1 MIKITRKK
9 KFFLGVFL
17 VLLGI
22 IMPMILDISFFHIQ
36 EKIVYAIEKNKE
48 LNLVFAAITLVFVN
62 TIRALP
68 HYIGAF
74 YISES
79 ISFKKESFLNKYIK
93 QITVAVLVPIV
104 YILIQYLYPT
114 VTYHFGLPAITLII
128 LISLLGSREYN
139 YVSEWKKTF
148 LIIFFIASVQ
158 FLDLTPS
165 LSFLPF
171 GRGETSSE
179 IKLVSHFLGINREL
193 DLITLIFFFIFIF
206 FGSLLFLL
214 IKDENQLRLVDQLR
228 KENIMLESEAKIKD
242 IENRSNQEV
251 KALVHDLKSPLTSAQ
266 ALIGLVKFSCQQK
279 EMAEEEEYLNIVED
293 SIDSLSKMISEIL
306 SEDAK
311 FLISTEELING
322 ALANISKNP
331 MAKVIHTINN
341 VPEKCVKVNKITFTR
356 AIVNILENSFRAIK
370 DLDYGKIEIV
380 VDAVDLAGEKSIE
393 ISIIDNGVGI
403 DQKYNNKVWE
413 SGFTRNE
420 SYGLGLNFVK
430 RTVEKLNGEVFF
442 YSKKNEGT
450 TVTIILGEEELNG

>member
-1 MIKITRKK
+1 MIKVTRKN
-9 KFFLGVFL
+9 KFFLGLFLVFL
-17 VLLGI
+17 GI
-22 IMPMILDISFFHIQ
+22 VMPMILDISLFHIQ
-36 EKIVYAIEKNKE
+36 EKIVQAIEENNS
-48 LNLVFAAITLVFVN
+48 LMLVFAAIILVFVN

-79 ISFKKESFLNKYIK
+79 ISFKRESFLNKYIK
-93 QITVAVLVPIV
+93 QITMVIIVPIV

-114 VTYHFGLPAITLII
+114 VTYHFGLPAITLIL

-148 LIIFFIASVQ
+148 LIIFFIAAVQ

-171 GRGETSSE
+171 GKGETSSE
-179 IKLVSHFLGINREL
+179 IKLVSYFLGVEREL

-214 IKDENQLRLVDQLR
+214 IKDENQLRLVDELR
-228 KENIMLESEAKIKD
+228 KENLMLESEAKIKD
-242 IENRSNQEV
+242 IENRTNQEM

-266 ALIGLVKFSCQQK
+266 ALIGLVKFSCEQK
-279 EMAEEEEYLNIVED
+279 DMAEDIKYLNIVEE
-293 SIDSLSKMISEIL
+293 SIDSLSQMISEIL

-311 FLISTEELING
+311 FSITTEELINS

-331 MAKVIHTINN
+331 MAQVIGTVNN
-341 VPEKCVKVNKITFTR
+341 VPDKFVKVNKITFTR

-370 DLDYGKIEIV
+370 DIECGKIEIV
-380 VDAVDLAGEKSIE
+380 IDSVDLGGDKSIE
-393 ISIIDNGVGI
+393 ISIMDNGVGI

-450 TVTIILGEEELNG
+450 TVTIILGEEEVNG